1 MKFKNIGII
10 VLILGLLFA
19 IAYFVRTNSTSAIQ
33 YDTTTAFTSS
43 IQKTSV
49 VTGTVIPEDEVEIKP
64 QLNGIISEIMVE
76 EGDMVNNG
84 DLIAIIKVV
93 PDERSVYGAQSQ
105 VNSAEL
111 NVKNAERQM
120 QRAEELFSKQI
131 ISQQEFEDAELRFN
145 TAKENLQAAQNDLEI
160 IRKGSVS
167 GSSSANTNIR
177 ATITGTIL
185 EIPIKLGDQVIA
197 ANSFNSGS
205 TVAIIADLNKMIFE
219 GQVDEAEVGK
229 LEVGQDLSVS
239 MAAIPDKE
247 FQAKLKFVAPKGT
260 EAGGA
265 VQFKIEADLTLDE
278 SSFIRAGYSGNGTLV
293 VDNRQ
298 DIMVI
303 AEALLQFDRRTS
315 VPYVEVETS
324 SQNFERRDIT
334 IGLSDGIKVEIL
346 DGLEITDKIK
356 IWNKTEPI
364 KIEPEESAFD
374 QFRMM
379 TKKKK

>member
-19 IAYFVRTNSTSAIQ
+19 IAYFVRTNSTSAIE

-105 VNSAEL
+105 VNAAEL
-111 NVKNAERQM
+111 NVNNAERQM

-131 ISQQEFEDAELRFN
+131 ISQQEYEDAELRFN

-167 GSSSANTNIR
+167 GSSTANTNIR

-229 LEVGQDLSVS
+229 LEVGQDLNVS

-260 EAGGA
+260 ETGGA

-278 SSFIRAGYSGNGTLV
+278 SSFIRAGYSANGTLV

-315 VPYVEVETS
+315 EAYVEVETS

-334 IGLSDGIKVEIL
+334 VGLSDGIKVEIL
-346 DGLEITDKIK
+346 AGLEITDKIK

-374 QFRMM
+374 QF
-379 TKKKK
+379 TDDD

>member
-19 IAYFVRTNSTSAIQ
+19 IAYFVRTNSTSAVQ

-167 GSSSANTNIR
+167 GSSTANTNIR
-177 ATITGTIL
+177 ATITGT
-185 EIPIKLGDQVIA
+185 
-197 ANSFNSGS
+197 
-205 TVAIIADLNKMIFE
+205 
-219 GQVDEAEVGK
+219 
-229 LEVGQDLSVS
+229 
-239 MAAIPDKE
+239 
-247 FQAKLKFVAPKGT
+247 
-260 EAGGA
+260 
-265 VQFKIEADLTLDE
+265 
-278 SSFIRAGYSGNGTLV
+278 YS
-293 VDNRQ
+293 
-298 DIMVI
+298 
-303 AEALLQFDRRTS
+303 
-315 VPYVEVETS
+315 
-324 SQNFERRDIT
+324 
-334 IGLSDGIKVEIL
+334 
-346 DGLEITDKIK
+346 
-356 IWNKTEPI
+356 
-364 KIEPEESAFD
+364 
-374 QFRMM
+374 
-379 TKKKK
+379 

>member
-374 QFRMM
+374 QFDD
-379 TKKKK
+379 

>member
-247 FQAKLKFVAPKGT
+247 FQAKLKFIAPKGT

-374 QFRMM
+374 QFDD
-379 TKKKK
+379 

>member
-10 VLILGLLFA
+10 VLILGFLLA
-19 IAYFVRTNSTSAIQ
+19 IAYFVRTNSTAAIQ

-105 VNSAEL
+105 VNAAEL

-131 ISQQEFEDAELRFN
+131 ISQQEYEDAELRFN

-167 GSSSANTNIR
+167 GSSTANTNIR

-239 MAAIPDKE
+239 MAAIPDKD
-247 FQAKLKFVAPKGT
+247 FQARLKFVAPKGT

-278 SSFIRAGYSGNGTLV
+278 SSFIRAGYSANGSLV

-315 VPYVEVETS
+315 EPYVEVETS

-334 IGLSDGIKVEIL
+334 VGLSDGIKVEIL
-346 DGLEITDKIK
+346 TGLEMTDKIK

-374 QFRMM
+374 SFRDDN
-379 TKKKK
+379 

>member
-19 IAYFVRTNSTSAIQ
+19 VAYFVRTNSASAIE

-43 IQKTSV
+43 IEKTSV

-105 VNSAEL
+105 VNAAEL
-111 NVKNAERQM
+111 NVNNAERQM

-131 ISQQEFEDAELRFN
+131 ISQQEYEDAELRFN

-167 GSSSANTNIR
+167 GSSTANTNIR

-205 TVAIIADLNKMIFE
+205 TVAIIADLNMMIFE
-219 GQVDEAEVGK
+219 GQVDEAEVGR

-247 FQAKLKFVAPKGT
+247 FLAKLKFVAPKGT

-278 SSFIRAGYSGNGTLV
+278 STFIRAGYSANGTLV

-303 AEALLQFDRRTS
+303 PEALLQFDRKTS

-324 SQNFERRDIT
+324 NQNFERRDIT

-346 DGLEITDKIK
+346 DGLEMTDKIK

-374 QFRMM
+374 QFDD
-379 TKKKK
+379 